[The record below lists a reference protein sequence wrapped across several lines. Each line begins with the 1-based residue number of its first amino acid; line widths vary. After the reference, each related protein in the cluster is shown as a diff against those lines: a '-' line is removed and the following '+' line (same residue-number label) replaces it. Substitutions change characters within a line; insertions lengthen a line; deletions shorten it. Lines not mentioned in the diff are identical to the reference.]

1 MHPRV
6 IVSLFLLGEKLYK
19 TKSFKPY
26 KYLGDPLNAI
36 RIYNS
41 KMVDE
46 IALSASHDKRIS
58 KLDKS
63 RLEFL
68 RTIASE
74 AFCPLSY
81 SGLVRNLDDCKN
93 ILSCGFEKIGFR
105 TLIFENIQIIRDFAN
120 KFGSQS
126 AIAYLDYKFENNQYL
141 LFKSN
146 TKKSAISLKKR
157 QLIAFSKTLE
167 SEGIGE
173 IVFQSIDRDC
183 SSKGL
188 DIDLANSLK
197 GEIGIPIILSGGLN
211 SLDNAK
217 KAFKYGADAVMGSKF
232 FTLIGSKD
240 GALITYPSYQEI
252 ADLRK

>member
-46 IALSASHDKRIS
+46 IALSASHDKKKSR
-58 KLDKS
+58 LDKS

-68 RTIASE
+68 ETIASE

-81 SGLVRNLDDCKN
+81 SGFIRNLNDCKN

-105 TLIFENIQIIRDFAN
+105 TLIFENIKIIREFAN

-126 AIAYLDYKFENNQYL
+126 AIAYLDYKFENNKYL

-146 TKKSAISLKKR
+146 YKKCSLSLEKTINIICKK
-157 QLIAFSKTLE
+157 I
-167 SEGIGE
+167 
-173 IVFQSIDRDC
+173 
-183 SSKGL
+183 
-188 DIDLANSLK
+188 
-197 GEIGIPIILSGGLN
+197 
-211 SLDNAK
+211 
-217 KAFKYGADAVMGSKF
+217 
-232 FTLIGSKD
+232 
-240 GALITYPSYQEI
+240 
-252 ADLRK
+252 RK